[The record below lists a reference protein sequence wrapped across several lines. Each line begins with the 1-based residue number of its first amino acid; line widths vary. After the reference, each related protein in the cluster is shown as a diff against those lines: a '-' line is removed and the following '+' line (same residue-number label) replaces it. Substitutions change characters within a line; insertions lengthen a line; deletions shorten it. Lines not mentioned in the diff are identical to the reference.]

1 MMLSAWKRKNN
12 SMTVSA
18 NQIKGLIAICITLA
32 IIPFF
37 SFFYR
42 LFISYKFPVF
52 TDQSNNS
59 LAIEIVD
66 GDKSG
71 EIYFV
76 NPQTTAN
83 QLLKKAGIGEF
94 SAKDFRLDD
103 GMKITIASKSGR
115 DDIIVA
121 KIEADKRL
129 ALGIQ
134 LDINK
139 IAEDE
144 LLLINGIGEVTAKKI
159 LDLRSK
165 LGRFLNIEQLME
177 IKGIKEKK
185 LAKFRKYLYVEKQK
199 KSRA

>member
-1 MMLSAWKRKNN
+1 MMLSDWKRKNN
-12 SMTVSA
+12 SMTVSES
-18 NQIKGLIAICITLA
+18 QIKGLIAICITLA

-42 LFISYKFPVF
+42 LFISYKAPLF
-52 TDQSNNS
+52 TDQFNDS
-59 LAIEIVD
+59 LVVEVVD
-66 GDKSG
+66 KDQTTG
-71 EIYFV
+71 IYFV
-76 NPQTTAN
+76 SPETSAHE
-83 QLLKKAGIGEF
+83 LLKTAGIGEF
-94 SAKDFRLDD
+94 SAKDLRLDD
-103 GMKITIASKSGR
+103 GMKITIDSNSGR
-115 DDIIVA
+115 DDIIVE

-129 ALGIQ
+129 ALGIK

-139 IAEDE
+139 VREDD

-165 LGRFLNIEQLME
+165 LGRFRNIEQLME

-199 KSRA
+199 PRV